1 MRTPTSIYRQGTGL
15 VYAVADPV
23 DRSNRDEPAGPEG
36 SVEFMRQRG
45 ALPVAFLLLNTQEWL
60 DVLPRRVQPYA
71 LCKLYPRV
79 ANLIAAKWA
88 DTEAL
93 RAYFDELLVD
103 RRRGRRGFPLEV
115 LNDLC
120 VLREHHA
127 AFHPHAT
134 GKRDYELR
142 KK

>member
-1 MRTPTSIYRQGTGL
+1 MRAPTSIYRQHTGL

-23 DRSNRDEPAGPEG
+23 NRINRDEPAGPEG

-60 DVLPRRVQPYA
+60 DALPRRVQPYA
-71 LCKLYPRV
+71 LCKLYPRI

-88 DTEAL
+88 DMKAL
-93 RAYFDELLVD
+93 SAYFDELLVD

-120 VLREHHA
+120 VLREYRATQPPA
-127 AFHPHAT
+127 ARPRRAAPQ
-134 GKRDYELR
+134 
-142 KK
+142 